1 MVKMKAATSI
11 NLGYIGEQA
20 SPITYAYGGD
30 MNGDGVRFNDLLF
43 IPNNGSDIRFSAITG
58 TTPLLKHSNKQHL
71 KLTLNKILTYQQ
83 EVSMLNAM
91 DLLYRCYID

>member
-30 MNGDGVRFNDLLF
+30 MNGDGVRFNDFFLF
-43 IPNNGSDIRFSAITG
+43 RITEVIFCFSAIG
-58 TTPLLKHSNKQHL
+58 TTPLLKHNSNKHL
-71 KLTLNKILTYQQ
+71 KLTLNKILPIKKR
-83 EVSMLNAM
+83 SG
-91 DLLYRCYID
+91 